1 MKKIITTLLSFSLLT
16 SAAYAQFTVNEPSKD
31 LETQIITISGTNTDA
46 DLKDTLNIFV
56 TNPGYSFEDVK
67 NGTTDALQQF
77 ATVKYNSDGSFSFSF
92 ENNTPKNVG
101 DRWYKCYVTGDG
113 IEVPVE
119 KTYYFA
125 STGDM
130 KKQLE
135 DINEKAYNMTG
146 TEPTE
151 EELNGFNTLI
161 VQAENMFS
169 LKDAFYTAV
178 ITKNVSKNL
187 MLYIKDNQLDVTD
200 FKGFTS
206 LVKLFSIIECFNEG
220 KESLVF
226 ENGEIKNTDLLGID
240 TFDADKNVT
249 FVSLYKNSVND
260 TGKAKILSSLLNKN
274 LKNKEEFLKAFG
286 ESVTVNAIKYAKTGG
301 SGHITNVLTAG
312 NTAFVEMNVSGYV
325 ASQNKDYY
333 NSVILNSA
341 FENVSQL
348 ETVVN
353 TAVSTPIQI
362 PGNTIV
368 SGIGS
373 NTSGGGFSYSGGGS
387 ASSSTDYI
395 EDIDKNSK
403 TMNFEDVTAEHWAY
417 ESVKALFLDD
427 VISGTS
433 EKTFSPDDY
442 VTREQITKMLVR
454 AFNVTTNM
462 ELTSFKFAD
471 VDKDSWYYSYVVT
484 AKNEGIVNGISE
496 NTFGIGQYVTRQDI
510 SAMIYRIAGDKLKI
524 SEKEID
530 FTDSDNISDYAR
542 DSVGA
547 LYKAGIISGF
557 EDGSFKPAG
566 NCTRA
571 QAATIIYN
579 TLKNIGGAE

>member
-16 SAAYAQFTVNEPSKD
+16 SMAYAQLTVNEPSKD

-46 DLKDTLNIFV
+46 DLKNTLNIFV

-113 IEVPVE
+113 IEAPVE

-169 LKDAFYTAV
+169 LKDEYYTAV
-178 ITKNVSKNL
+178 TTKNVSKNL

-286 ESVTVNAIKYAKTGG
+286 EAVTVNAIKYAKTGG

-312 NTAFVEMNVSGYV
+312 NTAFVGMNVSGYI

-333 NSVILNSA
+333 NSVILNSV

-353 TAVSTPIQI
+353 TAVSTPVQI

-368 SGIGS
+368 SGTGS

-403 TMNFEDVTAEHWAY
+403 TMNFDDLTSEHWAY
-417 ESVKALFLDD
+417 ESVKSLFFDD

-433 EKTFSPDDY
+433 ENTFSPDDY

-462 ELTSFKFAD
+462 ELTSFKFVD

-510 SAMIYRIAGDKLKI
+510 AVMISRIVGDKLTKE
-524 SEKEID
+524 EKNVV
-530 FTDSDNISDYAR
+530 FTDSDAISDYAKTAVF
-542 DSVGA
+542 D
-547 LYKAGIISGF
+547 LCKAGILNGF
-557 EDGSFKPAG
+557 EDGSFNPVG

-579 TLKNIGGAE
+579 TLNNIGGAK